1 MGDDYVPV
9 EPPAVIPLND
19 YGGADTLKS
28 WINVSNS
35 IPSVGFV
42 ASPEEEPESFDDPY
56 IVSHTGISL
65 EGFSPTDATGF
76 IPVGLLEGYYGDSL
90 AELTS
95 INLVSVLNPDEYHE
109 TDVDHTLSVV
119 VADLAGNLTTQTLDF
134 NIDTRLADGPD
145 VLVER
150 TISAT
155 PALDLDYWETIETFN
170 GVEGVRIQFT
180 EIGDDQVA
188 PSSVMVNGVL
198 AQVVDASAG
207 IFFAARSGLVDSETG
222 LKAIGFTDFE
232 VDGITTSRPI
242 FSLTD
247 VDHGVSL
254 AGNYILVG
262 NTAGELQAHA
272 VTGNGS
278 LESPFQ
284 VAALA
289 DEGVL
294 VDGLLAGT
302 NVVEFDV
309 IDAHGNV
316 NSFVEFFTSDLE
328 QPDGQYFSVVPTLFT
343 ENLGA
348 DTVMRLDVYASDF
361 ALSEFGSGS
370 DYGGTSFDMI
380 MELPD
385 TIFNDGAYSFSAN
398 EGLHRF
404 EAVYESQDNTV
415 RFGAF
420 SDGVFLG
427 QDDPLLTIDFLIED
441 PDSIEGES
449 GLVTVTVAKISEAPI
464 YAEDDLLSFQYT
476 INVDD
481 LIITPIE
488 LSV

>member
-1 MGDDYVPV
+1 M
-9 EPPAVIPLND
+9 E
-19 YGGADTLKS
+19 
-28 WINVSNS
+28 
-35 IPSVGFV
+35 
-42 ASPEEEPESFDDPY
+42 
-56 IVSHTGISL
+56 
-65 EGFSPTDATGF
+65 
-76 IPVGLLEGYYGDSL
+76 
-90 AELTS
+90 
-95 INLVSVLNPDEYHE
+95 
-109 TDVDHTLSVV
+109 
-119 VADLAGNLTTQTLDF
+119 
-134 NIDTRLADGPD
+134 
-145 VLVER
+145 
-150 TISAT
+150 
-155 PALDLDYWETIETFN
+155 
-170 GVEGVRIQFT
+170 
-180 EIGDDQVA
+180 
-188 PSSVMVNGVL
+188 MC
-198 AQVVDASAG
+198 
-207 IFFAARSGLVDSETG
+207 
-222 LKAIGFTDFE
+222 
-232 VDGITTSRPI
+232 
-242 FSLTD
+242 
-247 VDHGVSL
+247 
-254 AGNYILVG
+254 
-262 NTAGELQAHA
+262 
-272 VTGNGS
+272 
-278 LESPFQ
+278 
-284 VAALA
+284 
-289 DEGVL
+289 
-294 VDGLLAGT
+294 
-302 NVVEFDV
+302 
-309 IDAHGNV
+309 

-348 DTVMRLDVYASDF
+348 DTVMRLDIYASDF

-404 EAVYESQDNTV
+404 EAVYEKDNTV